1 MNMHAPKPPL
11 SIASINTKKTNKKKS
26 VEQRFIWDDTVSS
39 NVPEYRIY
47 NDHYAQGYIETL
59 KKQKRYKHYLNM
71 IS

>member
-47 NDHYAQGYIETL
+47 NDHYA
-59 KKQKRYKHYLNM
+59 
-71 IS
+71 